1 MKITTGKIKKPHLG
15 IVFGVE
21 GSGKSTLGSTYPSP
35 IFVGPENGSHNLEIS
50 RVEGLRSYKEI
61 MDSLSYLAS
70 EKHNFKTVVIDSLD
84 WVEPLLYKFL
94 CEKYKTDVIEDV
106 GGGYGRYVAI
116 MLNEWGNF
124 ISALD
129 KLRDSGMNILLI
141 AHYHVKAFNDPATN
155 EPYERYLMKLQEK
168 TSAKFR
174 EWVDYVFFLNF
185 ETFTKKEK
193 GASKAKAFSDG
204 ERYLFTQKTAAYDA
218 KNRFG
223 LPEKMKLETF
233 KEIDLAING
242 VSASE
247 IEILKQEINEMIL
260 DVKDKDLL
268 PKIELAIENSK
279 NDFSKLTAIKNRLKE
294 IV

>member
-1 MKITTGKIKKPHLG
+1 VKITSGKIKKPHLG

-21 GSGKSTLGSTYPSP
+21 SSGKTTLGSTYPNP
-35 IFVGPENGSHNLEIS
+35 IFVGPENGSHNVDTS
-50 RVEGLRSYKEI
+50 RFEGLKTYEDILK
-61 MDSLSYLAS
+61 SLNYLLT
-70 EKHNFKTVVIDSLD
+70 EKHEYKSVIVDSLD
-84 WVEPLLYKFL
+84 WIEPLLYKFL
-94 CEKYKTDVIEDV
+94 CTKYKTEVIEDV
-106 GGGYGRYVAI
+106 GGGFGRYVMI
-116 MLNEWGNF
+116 MLSEWGNF

-129 KLRDSGMNILLI
+129 KLRDSGMNVLLI
-141 AHYHVKAFNDPATN
+141 AHYHVKAFNDPSTT
-155 EPYERYLMKLQEK
+155 EPYDRYVMKLQEK

-185 ETFTKKEK
+185 ETFTKKDR
-193 GASKAKAFSDG
+193 GMSKSKAFSDG
-204 ERYLFTQKTAAYDA
+204 ERYIFTTKTAAYDA

-242 VSASE
+242 ASVSE
-247 IEILKQEINEMIL
+247 VEILKQEISGMVL
-260 DVKDKDLL
+260 DIKDKELL
-268 PKIELAIENSK
+268 PKVQTAIESAK